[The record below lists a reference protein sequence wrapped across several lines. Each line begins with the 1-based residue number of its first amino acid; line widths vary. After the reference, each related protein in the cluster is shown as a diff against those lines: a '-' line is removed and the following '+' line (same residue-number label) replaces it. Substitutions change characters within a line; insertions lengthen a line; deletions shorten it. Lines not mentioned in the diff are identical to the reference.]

1 MEHYEDRVL
10 ILDDDD
16 ANRLLLSVAVQM
28 GGRLGYVE
36 ATTGTQAL
44 AVWQP
49 GKFAFAF
56 LDIEVPDMTGLE
68 VARQMRE
75 QDKGIVIVMCSANDD
90 PAVVQMAVRVGADM
104 FFVKPF
110 QLETLLSTVKILN
123 RAALRSSPRVLIID
137 NTQRPRWEERPPEM
151 FVPAPRPPE
160 PLAPAPPADPT

>member
-1 MEHYEDRVL
+1 MEDYENRVL

-16 ANRLLLSVAVQM
+16 ANRLLLTVAVQM

-36 ATTGTQAL
+36 ATTGGQAL
-44 AVWQP
+44 ALWQP

-68 VARQMRE
+68 VARQIRE

-90 PAVVQMAVRVGADM
+90 PLVVQMAVKVGADM

-123 RAALRSSPRVLIID
+123 RAALRASSRVLIID

-151 FVPAPRPPE
+151 IQMPPTPPE
-160 PLAPAPPADPT
+160 IPTP